1 MTSLTLQ
8 TLRRRSQPLHLQ
20 PIMNPFED
28 ADEAKELNPADS
40 SMELNHAHSSMDP
53 TASSP
58 LLSASFSFEDGD
70 ALESDSSDD
79 GL

>member
-8 TLRRRSQPLHLQ
+8 ILRRRSQPLHLQ

-28 ADEAKELNPADS
+28 AEEAKELNPAD
-40 SMELNHAHSSMDP
+40 SSMDP

-70 ALESDSSDD
+70 VLESDSSDD